1 MDAAVAILL
10 YLEHWG
16 SMMRAARWMVLVTLP
31 WAATAFANGAPP
43 EGVWLGA
50 GQGGLV
56 VFCGNTSATSANAKL
71 DLSRID
77 GPWKNTIFV
86 GGLYGRTNGIQNGNR
101 IEARYRLDHQV
112 DAQLFWFAGIDGV
125 RDVFSGFAYQAIA
138 AGGVDYRFIATDRTT
153 LACTFGVGYQPLQ
166 PQQLL
171 KDAGGAV
178 VQRIDDPASGAA
190 VAATGLEYARAM
202 TQSTKLTDKFN
213 VTSGSEDTAAANDV
227 ALAVSMSNRLAL
239 SVGYGVRYNTKPAAG
254 VKTLDQVTTI
264 NVVYRIG

>member
-1 MDAAVAILL
+1 
-10 YLEHWG
+10 
-16 SMMRAARWMVLVTLP
+16 MMRAARWLVLVTLP
-31 WAATAFANGAPP
+31 WAATAFAGDAPP

-56 VFCGNTSATSANAKL
+56 VSSGNTSATSANAKI

-86 GGLYGRTNGIQNGNR
+86 GGLYGRTNGIQNGDR
-101 IEARYRLDHQV
+101 IEARYRLEHQI
-112 DAQLFWFAGIDGV
+112 DARLFWFAGIDGV
-125 RDVFSGFAYQAIA
+125 RDLFSGFAYQATA
-138 AGGVDYRFIATDRTT
+138 AGGVGYRFIATDRTT
-153 LACTFGVGYQPLQ
+153 LAGTLGVGYQRLQ
-166 PQQLL
+166 PQQLI
-171 KDAGGAV
+171 KEASGAV
-178 VQRIDDPASGAA
+178 VQRINDPASGAA
-190 VAATGLEYARAM
+190 VATAGLEYAHAI

-254 VKTLDQVTTI
+254 VKKLDQVTTI
-264 NVVYRIG
+264 NVVYKIG